1 MNRIRAVLF
10 DMDGVLIDA
19 RDWHFE
25 ALNEALSVFGYSI
38 TEEMHIDRYD
48 GLPTMRK
55 LEMLHNECGLP
66 THLSKIINKVKQ
78 DKTLRIAAQ
87 KCFPN
92 PAHLVLVSKLKEEG
106 IKLGVVTNSI
116 RQTTEFMLTY
126 AGLINFFDVITTNQ
140 DVKHAKPNPE
150 CYLRT
155 IQNLEVR
162 PEETLIIEDSDYGV
176 EAAKASQANVIK
188 VSGVE
193 EVNLELL
200 LQSNFRIFND

>member
-1 MNRIRAVLF
+1 
-10 DMDGVLIDA
+10 MDGVLIDA

-25 ALNEALSVFGYSI
+25 ALNDALGIFGYAI
-38 TEEMHIDRYD
+38 TQEMHNDRYD
-48 GLPTMRK
+48 GLPTMKK
-55 LEMLHNECGLP
+55 LEMLKNERGLP
-66 THLSKIINKVKQ
+66 THLHKMINKIKQ

-126 AGLINFFDVITTNQ
+126 AGLIDFFDVITTNQ

-155 IQNLEVR
+155 IQYLEVG
-162 PEETLIIEDSDYGV
+162 PKETLIVEDSEYGV
-176 EAAKASQANVIK
+176 EAAKASQANLLR
-188 VSGVE
+188 VSSVE
-193 EVNLELL
+193 EVNLELF

>member
-1 MNRIRAVLF
+1 MNKIRAVLF

-25 ALNEALSVFGYSI
+25 ALNEALGVFGYTI
-38 TEEMHIDRYD
+38 TQEMHIDRYD

-55 LEMLHNECGLP
+55 LEMLQNECGLP
-66 THLSKIINKVKQ
+66 THLHKMINKVKQ

-92 PAHLVLVSKLKEEG
+92 PAHLVLVSRLKGEG

-126 AGLINFFDVITTNQ
+126 AGLIDFFDVITTNQ
-140 DVKHAKPNPE
+140 DVKNAKPNPE

-155 IQNLEVR
+155 IKNLEVR

-176 EAAKASQANVIK
+176 EAAKASQANVIR

-193 EVNLELL
+193 EVNLELF